1 MTFTMMEKDQDMAKI
16 TVEEEVERISIE
28 KILKR
33 GTKMTP
39 SKQGNGIRGGAA
51 RVSWCEREILIGQN
65 HILFYFI
72 FSCLFKIQNIYYQ
85 RGIKGL
91 ILGF

>member
-1 MTFTMMEKDQDMAKI
+1 MPLPFVCTCLGEATNTA
-16 TVEEEVERISIE
+16 T
-28 KILKR
+28 R
-33 GTKMTP
+33 GTGISVRCEELLK
-39 SKQGNGIRGGAA
+39 GNGISGGAA
-51 RVSWCEREILIGQN
+51 RVSWCEREHLIGQS

-72 FSCLFKIQNIYYQ
+72 SSCLFKIQNIYYQ